1 MKKTSLHTTTCKV
14 GCNYLHDIVVF
25 IQKDKH
31 LPLLSF
37 NNNKYNSCVSCSIHF
52 YDKLFQLSHKTQRN
66 AMACY
71 KMIYRRVLFQNELNA
86 DLFKSMFYWGPYN
99 YNVHVYSDFIRVPF
113 VMWYFT
119 LINNILCYAVNQRS
133 LWHIFLRS
141 F

>member
-1 MKKTSLHTTTCKV
+1 MMKKTSLHTTTCKV

-71 KMIYRRVLFQNELNA
+71 KMIYRRVLFPNELNE
-86 DLFKSMFYWGPYN
+86 DLFKSMFY
-99 YNVHVYSDFIRVPF
+99 
-113 VMWYFT
+113 
-119 LINNILCYAVNQRS
+119 
-133 LWHIFLRS
+133 
-141 F
+141 

>member
-1 MKKTSLHTTTCKV
+1 MYSIRNEKYGVFFFKKIPPKKKCRKIKRHSIHIYFLVNDEENKLTHCKV

-66 AMACY
+66 VMACY
-71 KMIYRRVLFQNELNA
+71 KMIYRRVLFPNELNE
-86 DLFKSMFYWGPYN
+86 DLFKSMFY
-99 YNVHVYSDFIRVPF
+99 
-113 VMWYFT
+113 
-119 LINNILCYAVNQRS
+119 
-133 LWHIFLRS
+133 
-141 F
+141 

>member
-52 YDKLFQLSHKTQRN
+52 DDKLFQLSHKTQRN
-66 AMACY
+66 VMACY
-71 KMIYRRVLFQNELNA
+71 KMIYRRVLFPNELNE

-99 YNVHVYSDFIRVPF
+99 YNVHVYLDFIRVPF

-119 LINNILCYAVNQRS
+119 LINNILCYAVN
-133 LWHIFLRS
+133 
-141 F
+141 